1 MTGFGTQPLRLHPL
15 LGDTFTPLTTA
26 PQALVSNIVAQ
37 YGLPVK
43 FAPVPTVPFAEVP
56 EDALQSSA
64 MAEVAQFDVCVQPRI
79 VMPFSTFS
87 VSLSPIRNLPTPS
100 WTTCPGVQLL
110 MAVWICG
117 LSSIPLPS
125 GVSTRPQMVVR
136 FGMPST
142 DCIPHPPV
150 GVRVVVQWQHSE

>member
-1 MTGFGTQPLRLHPL
+1 MMGFGTQPATLQPL
-15 LGDTFTPLTTA
+15 NAPTFAPLTTA

-87 VSLSPIRNLPTPS
+87 VSLLPIRNLPTPS

-110 MAVWICG
+110 MAVRICG
-117 LSSIPLPS
+117 LSSIPPPS
-125 GVSTRPQMVVR
+125 GVSTEPQMVVR
-136 FGMPST
+136 FGMPPT
-142 DCIPHPPV
+142 DCIPAI
-150 GVRVVVQWQHSE
+150 RQLAFASL